1 MTDWKTMRVPKDAW
15 EVANEAKGDNET
27 WGEYLRRCADEP
39 RVEMSEDE
47 LRELIRDEVHDL
59 VIDEAL
65 R

>member
-1 MTDWKTMRVPKDAW
+1 MTDWKTMCVPKDAW
-15 EVANEAKGDNET
+15 EAANEARGDNET
-27 WGEYLRRCADEP
+27 WGEYLRRCADES

-47 LRELIRDEVHDL
+47 LRVLIRDEVHDL

>member
-1 MTDWKTMRVPKDAW
+1 MRVPKDAW
-15 EVANEAKGDNET
+15 EAANEARGDNET

-39 RVEMSEDE
+39 RIEMSEDE
-47 LRELIRDEVHDL
+47 LRVLIRDEVHDL

>member
-15 EVANEAKGDNET
+15 EAANEARGDNET

-39 RVEMSEDE
+39 RIEMSEDE
-47 LRELIRDEVHDL
+47 LRVLIRDEVHDL

>member
-1 MTDWKTMRVPKDAW
+1 MTEWKTMRVPKDAW
-15 EVANEAKGDNET
+15 EAANEARGDTET

-39 RVEMSEDE
+39 RIEMSEDE
-47 LRELIRDEVHDL
+47 LRVLIRDEVHDL

>member
-1 MTDWKTMRVPKDAW
+1 MEDDARPRRSVGSR
-15 EVANEAKGDNET
+15 ERGERIQLNV
-27 WGEYLRRCADEP
+27 GEYLLRCADEP

-47 LRELIRDEVHDL
+47 VRVLIRDEVYDL

>member
-1 MTDWKTMRVPKDAW
+1 MTEWKTMRVPKDAW
-15 EVANEAKGDNET
+15 EAANEARGDNET

-39 RVEMSEDE
+39 RIEMSEDE
-47 LRELIRDEVHDL
+47 LRVLIRDEVHDL